1 MNASRPDLSGPV
13 VVRLHLEGG
22 EKIEEEE
29 HGWVWQK
36 LQQKADIREVCWWT
50 RPESVDFLWW
60 CLKLTSW
67 VSVQAWWIIAFLCEM
82 EGTQIQKGGKT
93 LFVSCLKTFLSVPA
107 RSGTDKFEASGNWTG
122 RIEDLGLSA
131 PSSARVCLRR
141 HRLLL
146 CDVWKKKHSSPGK
159 WSLLH
164 AVRGTQQPDV

>member
-1 MNASRPDLSGPV
+1 MNASQPDLSGPV
-13 VVRLHLEGG
+13 VVRLHLEG
-22 EKIEEEE
+22 EKIEEE

-36 LQQKADIREVCWWT
+36 LQHKANIREVRWCT
-50 RPESVDFLWW
+50 RPRRVDFLWW
-60 CLKLTSW
+60 CLKLTSL

-82 EGTQIQKGGKT
+82 WGTQIQKGGKT
-93 LFVSCLKTFLSVPA
+93 LLVSCLKTFLSVLA

-131 PSSARVCLRR
+131 PSSAHVCLRR

-146 CDVWKKKHSSPGK
+146 CDVWKKHSVSGK

-164 AVRGTQQPDV
+164 AVRGTQQPNV